1 MEFFLAMFENETF
14 RQDLFEI
21 QLEHYRRRQEWFR
34 NLAQSGQLLD
44 LVEFTGEPGRSC
56 DRQRSLSFRFTPF
69 IGEGETFTG
78 YVILKARDCDAALE
92 MASSANTSSLEFQ
105 NRRTEEIPVL
115 LKKPSLSLMNLNCY
129 CDFESIKF
137 KEAKND

>member
-1 MEFFLAMFENETF
+1 VEFILAMFENEPF

-56 DRQRSLSFRFTPF
+56 NRQRGSSLRVAPF
-69 IGEGETFTG
+69 VGEGETFTG
-78 YVILKARDCDAALE
+78 FVTVKAKDFDAALE
-92 MASSANTSSLEFQ
+92 IASSADAPSAIKFRALPQFCISTPIPFTSS
-105 NRRTEEIPVL
+105 
-115 LKKPSLSLMNLNCY
+115 M
-129 CDFESIKF
+129 FE
-137 KEAKND
+137 